1 MKAKSGNEVYLE
13 RILLGKVQNQV
24 PPLSSGIGSIK
35 HLGREPTRQRNGD
48 QETESHRGGPQRSG
62 AARLLQGW
70 RQGRG
75 SKAYRNLPALLRE
88 IRLHVFQCHQGTL
101 SAKTA
106 EEISQGT
113 EPRPSSG
120 TVRDVN
126 RWGAAGVESLLFSF
140 PTDQKFSPTGPF
152 NFPVILLP
160 SWIFHV
166 PLPQV
171 HISPSGDLAYSNTHN
186 VLSPVL
192 LPTQVHSDPPSG

>member
-1 MKAKSGNEVYLE
+1 MKSTLKEFSSAKFKIKSLLSRVVLVASNTWEESPRGRGMGTKKQNPTEVDP
-13 RILLGKVQNQV
+13 R
-24 PPLSSGIGSIK
+24 
-35 HLGREPTRQRNGD
+35 
-48 QETESHRGGPQRSG
+48 RSG

-186 VLSPVL
+186 FLSPVL